1 MAVKKSV
8 DKTDSENNEKSFDYS
23 VFDIVIEK
31 CAKGI
36 AEEVCNDAKEILG
49 LPLNCT
55 YESIEKIEAG
65 ENIAKVILERA
76 IDKVACYFD

>member
-8 DKTDSENNEKSFDYS
+8 EKTDAENNEKSFDYS
-23 VFDIVIEK
+23 VFDIVIER

-36 AEEVCNDAKEILG
+36 SEQVCNDVKEILG
-49 LPLNCT
+49 LPLSCT
-55 YESIEKIEAG
+55 YESMEKVEAA

-76 IDKVACYFD
+76 IDKVAYYFD